1 MCVRKPVKLGLCI
14 ILSPICSHIV
24 CAITIAQSC
33 LTPHDTMGGSP
44 PGSSV
49 LGILQQEYWNG
60 LSFPP
65 PEDLPDPGIERTLV
79 PCHLH
84 WQADSLS
91 LCYLGNHTSIL
102 FRHTYTKIYNWK
114 CYHWVFYC
122 NALFLG
128 LGTDSSSMFQLNASN
143 VENSLF
149 QGLMSPSSVAFSHFL
164 LSDWILTRVSGA
176 AGGTCV
182 ALSVWLLLAPTHSKY
197 KLPLGI
203 WDHWSSNF
211 S

>member
-1 MCVRKPVKLGLCI
+1 MTPWTVASQAPLSMGFSSKNTGMDCHFLLQRIFPTQGLN
-14 ILSPICSHIV
+14 P
-24 CAITIAQSC
+24 C
-33 LTPHDTMGGSP
+33 L
-44 PGSSV
+44 
-49 LGILQQEYWNG
+49 L
-60 LSFPP
+60 
-65 PEDLPDPGIERTLV
+65 
-79 PCHLH
+79 CHLH

-102 FRHTYTKIYNWK
+102 FRHTYTKIYKWE
-114 CYHWVFYC
+114 CYHWVFYYS
-122 NALFLG
+122 ALFLG
-128 LGTDSSSMFQLNASN
+128 LGTGGSRMFQLNASN

-176 AGGTCV
+176 AGGTRV
-182 ALSVWLLLAPTHSKY
+182 ALSVCLLLAPTHSKY
-197 KLPLGI
+197 KLPLGV